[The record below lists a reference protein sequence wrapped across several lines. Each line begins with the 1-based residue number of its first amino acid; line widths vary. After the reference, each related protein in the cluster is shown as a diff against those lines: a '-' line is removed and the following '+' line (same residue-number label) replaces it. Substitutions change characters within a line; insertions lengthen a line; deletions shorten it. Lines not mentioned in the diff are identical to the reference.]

1 MKRSVVNA
9 AALVAMLSLISFAA
23 SAQAQGSVRA
33 TMSPG
38 AAGGGP
44 TGRNAV
50 PPSRMSPTPMGHVP
64 GQSDASYYSD
74 DFGGFSGGGNYG
86 SGNYGSGYC
95 SDCEY
100 GECDDCEYGCEPA
113 GRSWL
118 DCCGLGSGQGS
129 RWFFTADY
137 LYVRAS
143 FSEAIAYYEE
153 VDDGIGV
160 QGNIAHELNF
170 EHQSSYRIGGGYRLN
185 CCDEEVRFMFT
196 RLSSGANTVAP
207 QGSIVPYEVIGPD
220 GPTFIDAD
228 VDVKSFDLDFRKTI
242 PLGGAQCCECSDSC
256 DPCGCGDACCA
267 PSCPAWDITWS
278 GGLRFADVDWNRYYV
293 TNFSDGE
300 IFRDADSSLDFKGGG
315 PRVGLEG
322 RRYFGKDGWCSAYLK
337 GDISILLGQMH
348 QEVRQVR
355 ELGDVLFL
363 EAQGRRIIPVTELEA
378 GGSIQLT
385 KASRFSAGYLF
396 SAWHDLGFRDQFE
409 LQTLVESQS
418 DDANILGFDGLFV
431 RLEVGY

>member
-1 MKRSVVNA
+1 MKRTFVTA
-9 AALVAMLSLISFAA
+9 AALAAMLVFT
-23 SAQAQGSVRA
+23 AQGHCAPGKSSEELPGNFVSS
-33 TMSPG
+33 SPG
-38 AAGGGP
+38 
-44 TGRNAV
+44 
-50 PPSRMSPTPMGHVP
+50 MMGHSNGENYGGDFV
-64 GQSDASYYSD
+64 SDGWS
-74 DFGGFSGGGNYG
+74 SGGYSTG
-86 SGNYGSGYC
+86 SC
-95 SDCEY
+95 SDGCCDEY
-100 GECDDCEYGCEPA
+100 GCCDDCEYGCES
-113 GRSWL
+113 GGSWW
-118 DCCGLGSGQGS
+118 DCCGFGGNKP

-160 QGNIAHELNF
+160 QGEIAHELNF
-170 EHQSSYRIGGGYRLN
+170 EHQSSYRIGGGYRLD
-185 CCDEEVRFMFT
+185 CCDEEVRFNFT

-207 QGSIVPYEVIGPD
+207 QGSVVPYEVIGPT

-242 PLGGAQCCECSDSC
+242 PLGGECCECSDC
-256 DPCGCGDACCA
+256 CDPCGDPCGCGDCCCE

-278 GGLRFADVDWNRYYV
+278 GGVRFADVDWNRYYV
-293 TNFSDGE
+293 TFDPPNE
-300 IFRDADSSLDFKGGG
+300 VFRDANSTLDFKGGG

-322 RRYFGKDGWCSAYLK
+322 RRYFGKSGWCSAYLK

-355 ELGDVLFL
+355 ELGDVIFL
-363 EAQGRRIIPVTELEA
+363 EAQGRRIIPVTEIEA
-378 GGSIQLT
+378 GASVQFSRS
-385 KASRFSAGYLF
+385 SRFSAGYLF

-431 RLEVGY
+431 KLEVGY